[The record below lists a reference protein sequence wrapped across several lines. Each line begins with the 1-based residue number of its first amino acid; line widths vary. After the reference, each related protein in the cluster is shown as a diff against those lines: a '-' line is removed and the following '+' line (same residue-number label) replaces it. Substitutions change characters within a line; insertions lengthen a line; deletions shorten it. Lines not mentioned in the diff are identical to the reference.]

1 MMELK
6 SCPKCHGDMFL
17 DRDNYGAFRQCL
29 QCGLIK
35 DLVDP
40 SAIVTQPMQPK
51 AKKQAGAKAT
61 AKKVA
66 A

>member
-1 MMELK
+1 MLQLK
-6 SCPKCHGDMFL
+6 SCPKCNGDMFT
-17 DRDNYGAFRQCL
+17 DRDNYGHFRQCL

-40 SAIVTQPMQPK
+40 SAIVTQPVQPK
-51 AKKQAGAKAT
+51 ARKQVGVKAM